1 MSCSWGPMSSAK
13 SRHSTIHE
21 QYGEDFPPVVL
32 LAYLACPYPRWHRDH
47 HYRQHPLAL
56 IEAISHWL
64 IDFCKG
70 EKWVSLHQDQLGH
83 LCFKVLY
90 CVIFY
95 LSAH

>member
-1 MSCSWGPMSSAK
+1 MN
-13 SRHSTIHE
+13 STVKTSPQWYYWLTSHALTHAGIVIIIT
-21 QYGEDFPPVVL
+21 GSNLF
-32 LAYLACPYPRWHRDH
+32 
-47 HYRQHPLAL
+47 AL

-70 EKWVSLHQDQLGH
+70 EKWVSLHQDELGH